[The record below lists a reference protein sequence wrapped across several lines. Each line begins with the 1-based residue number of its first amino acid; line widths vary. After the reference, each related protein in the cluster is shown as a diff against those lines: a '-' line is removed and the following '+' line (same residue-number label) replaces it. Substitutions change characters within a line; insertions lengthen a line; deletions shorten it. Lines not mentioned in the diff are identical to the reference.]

1 MPRAKNEVLTGVEIG
16 TSTIKVVMGAVLP
29 EDEIAILGA
38 AEIPSLRVVKGE
50 VTEAAVVQEHLERAL
65 AAAEQEAGQEI
76 GDVFLA
82 VTGAHIQTV
91 NSVGS
96 TVINAPDRKIS
107 EDDVVRAGRNAHGYT
122 LSPDKKILHYFDR
135 HYQIDRTREV
145 TNPVGLVGTRLEAD
159 VHIVFGQHNR
169 IETNC
174 RLIADV
180 MSYPAVDVA
189 FSPVAAGF
197 AVLSAEE
204 TEKGALLIDVGAG
217 VTEYAVFHGPGCVHS
232 GQLAV
237 GCDQI
242 TNDLAL
248 GLRVPMPKARQILH
262 ELGNYGSAVMTPDGR
277 ARLMKVDA
285 LGRGER
291 KIPVS
296 TTEQI
301 IELRLQELFENI
313 KWDLE
318 SRGAL
323 QRAGGGA
330 VLCGGGARI
339 PGINRLAQH
348 VLQMPVDTARPQQL
362 TGRHDQVASPAF
374 VVPLGLLRWGKM
386 MLDISAPE
394 PMPFWR
400 QFQVDAKKA
409 WGVTRRAFRW

>member
-29 EDEIAILGA
+29 DDEIAILGD

-65 AAAEQEAGQEI
+65 AAAEQKAGQDI

-82 VTGAHIQTV
+82 VTGSHIQAV

-96 TVINAPDRKIS
+96 TVVNAPDRKIG
-107 EDDVVRAGRNAHGYT
+107 EDDVVRAGRNAHAYT
-122 LSPDKKILHYFDR
+122 LSPDKKVLHYFDR
-135 HYQIDRTREV
+135 HYQIDGTREV

-180 MSYPAVDVA
+180 MGYPAVDVA

-197 AVLSAEE
+197 AVLSPEE
-204 TEKGALLIDVGAG
+204 TEKGALLIDIGAG
-217 VTEYAVFHGPGCVHS
+217 VSEYVVFHGPGCVHS

-237 GCDQI
+237 GCEQI
-242 TNDLAL
+242 TNDLAI

-262 ELGNYGSAVMTPDGR
+262 ELGDYGSAVMTPDGR
-277 ARLMKVDA
+277 ARLMKVDT

-296 TTEQI
+296 TIEQV

-318 SRGAL
+318 SQGAL
-323 QRAGGGA
+323 QRAGSGA
-330 VLCGGGARI
+330 FLCGGGARI

-348 VLQMPVDTARPQQL
+348 VLQMPVAAAQSRQL
-362 TGRHDQVASPAF
+362 SGPHELVGSPSF
-374 VVPLGLLRWGKM
+374 VVPMGLVRWGKM

-394 PMPFWR
+394 PMPLWR
-400 QFQVDAKKA
+400 QFRLDVRKA